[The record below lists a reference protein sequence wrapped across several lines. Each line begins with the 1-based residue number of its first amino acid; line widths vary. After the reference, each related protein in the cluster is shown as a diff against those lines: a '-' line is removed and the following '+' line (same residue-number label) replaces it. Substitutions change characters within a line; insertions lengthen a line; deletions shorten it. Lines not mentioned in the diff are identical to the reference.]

1 MSFLKYHCIL
11 VGLKYIY
18 IFLLEQKRTSL
29 KKQKEIQ
36 LRISKK
42 TKISSIAAREID
54 KYLIDTHRSL
64 SVQYN
69 RQSLFELGLLIHGFL

>member
-42 TKISSIAAREID
+42 Q
-54 KYLIDTHRSL
+54 RS
-64 SVQYN
+64 
-69 RQSLFELGLLIHGFL
+69 RALLLEK